1 MRETQTKFHLQGIRN
16 PVFRIRNSLRG
27 IQNPRLSW
35 ITFFIIHGVISRL
48 FSFRNKKK

>member
-16 PVFRIRNSLRG
+16 PAFRIRNSLRG

-35 ITFFIIHGVISRL
+35 ITFFITWGDIA
-48 FSFRNKKK
+48 FSNV

>member
-35 ITFFIIHGVISRL
+35 INFFITWGDIAFILV
-48 FSFRNKKK
+48 